1 MVPGDDL
8 HVKRS
13 RLSIKGW
20 ITNVWELDLA
30 GWWGILTGMHDGKAT
45 FDRAL
50 GKRIREARD
59 GAGVKQD
66 QLAQAVGLSR
76 TSITNIER
84 GRQGVQAYLLARI
97 ADVLAKPPA
106 ELLPRLA
113 LEPEVVPEKMRSLEP
128 DKRAWAERVLKQTT
142 EDDDNAA

>member
-1 MVPGDDL
+1 MSTL
-8 HVKRS
+8 Q
-13 RLSIKGW
+13 
-20 ITNVWELDLA
+20 TVWELDLTHPWA
-30 GWWGILTGMHDGKAT
+30 TLTGMQDGKAA

-50 GKRIREARD
+50 GKRIRQAREA
-59 GAGVKQD
+59 AGVKQD

-97 ADVLAKPPA
+97 ADVLGKPPS

-113 LEPEVVPEKMRSLEP
+113 PEPEAVPEKVRSLEP
-128 DKRAWAERVLKQTT
+128 SKRAWAERVMNPST
-142 EDDDNAA
+142 EDDDHAA